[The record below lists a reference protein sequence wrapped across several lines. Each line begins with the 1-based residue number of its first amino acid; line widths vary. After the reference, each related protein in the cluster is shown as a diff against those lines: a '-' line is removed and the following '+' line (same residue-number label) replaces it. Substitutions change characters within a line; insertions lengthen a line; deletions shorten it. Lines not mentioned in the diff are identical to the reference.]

1 MGRVTPTA
9 PMLATAVDRLPTG
22 VGWAYEFK
30 WDGVRALID
39 VSEHG
44 VVIRSR
50 AGNDITAG
58 YPELVALASEDAGAG
73 DALLDGEI
81 VTFDPRT
88 GRPSFELLQRR
99 MHARGPGLAKVA
111 AEVPVTYVVFDI
123 VRRYGVD
130 LTARAYVERRATLDR
145 WVEQHP
151 GWTISPFFDDGPATE
166 AAARSH
172 GLEGVVAKR
181 LASTYHPGG
190 RGPDWQKLRFLK
202 TGDFVII
209 GWEASDEKPGVLS
222 SLLLGV
228 ATPSG
233 FEFAG
238 KVGSGLDV
246 TTARSLQRRLMVI
259 AAPRAGVD
267 RSPGRSGV
275 WVEPEIVVEV
285 AHSGVTGDRRL
296 RQPVFL
302 RVREDKLA
310 TEATG

>member
-1 MGRVTPTA
+1 MGRVQ
-9 PMLATAVDRLPTG
+9 PMLATAVEKLPSG
-22 VGWAYEFK
+22 PGWAYEFK

-39 VSEHG
+39 VSDG
-44 VVIRSR
+44 DVVIRSR
-50 AGNDITAG
+50 AGNDVTRG
-58 YPELVALASEDAGAG
+58 YPELVALALKDGGAG
-73 DALLDGEI
+73 DVVFDGEI
-81 VTFDPRT
+81 VAFDPRT

-99 MHARGPGLAKVA
+99 MHARGASLAKVA
-111 AEVPVTYVVFDI
+111 AEVPVTYVAFDI
-123 VRRYGVD
+123 LRRYGVD

-145 WVEQHP
+145 WAEQHP

-209 GWEASDEKPGVLS
+209 GWESSDERPGVLS

-228 ATPSG
+228 AGDAG

-238 KVGSGLDV
+238 KVGSGLTV
-246 TTARSLQRRLMVI
+246 PLAKSLQKRLTQVD
-259 AAPRAGVD
+259 APRAGID

-285 AHSGVTGDRRL
+285 AYSGVTEDRRL

-302 RVREDKLA
+302 RVREDKKA
-310 TEATG
+310 AEANG